1 VNGEVAVIGIGE
13 TPVGRVSEYD
23 ATQLY
28 AMAARD
34 AAEDAG
40 IALGDIDAL
49 ITGNSRSQPFMYHAE
64 SLAEYLGVEF
74 RHCATVDTGGAT
86 TFEVMHQAAVEI
98 AAGEYDTALVV
109 MADSLLSGLG
119 RDQTVNTLATL
130 AHADWERPF
139 GITIPGIYAL
149 MANRYMHDHG
159 ITPEQTAVACVN
171 DRYHASLNPGAM
183 FRDPLTVDDVLA
195 SKPIAAPLRLFDCA
209 PVADGGCAV
218 LLAGPGAAA
227 GAPKPPVHV
236 RGYGES
242 YGPEHVSQNRS
253 LAQTPGTESAAAAFE
268 QAGIGRD
275 QVDLAMIY
283 DPFSFVQCLFLE
295 DVGFCGRG
303 EGADFIASGETR
315 LGGSLPVNTHG
326 GVLSYGHPGRPTAL
340 FCICEAVKQ
349 LRGEAEGRQVE
360 GAEFALA
367 HAEGGAM
374 STQATIILGGSAR

>member
-1 VNGEVAVIGIGE
+1 VNADVAIVGIGE
-13 TPVGRVSEYD
+13 TPVGRIPEYD

-28 AMAARD
+28 VMAARD
-34 AAEDAG
+34 AAADAG
-40 IALGDIDAL
+40 IELGEIDAL
-49 ITGNSRSQPFMYHAE
+49 ITGNSRSRPFMYHAE
-64 SLAEYLGVEF
+64 AIAEYMGVGF

-86 TFEVMHQAAVEI
+86 TFEVLRQAAVGI

-119 RDQTVNTLATL
+119 RDQTVSTLATL
-130 AHADWERPF
+130 AHADWERPY

-149 MANRYMHDHG
+149 MANRYMHEYG

-183 FRDPLTVDDVLA
+183 FREPLEVDDVLA
-195 SKPIAAPLRLFDCA
+195 SKPIATPFRLLDCA

-218 LLAGPGAAA
+218 LLAGPGVLDGTA
-227 GAPKPPVHV
+227 KPPVYL
-236 RGYGES
+236 RGYGEA

-253 LAQTPGTESAAAAFE
+253 LARSPGTQSAATAFAE
-268 QAGIGRD
+268 AGLTPD
-275 QVDLAMIY
+275 QIDVAMIY
-283 DPFSFVQCLFLE
+283 DPFSFVQCAFLE

-340 FCICEAVKQ
+340 FCVSEAVKQ
-349 LRGEAEGRQVE
+349 IRGEAEGRQVE
-360 GAEFALA
+360 GASLALA

-374 STQATIILGGSAR
+374 STQVTIILGGGAA